1 MARAKQSITKTKTVI
16 KTSKNAV
23 KTKVAKSDN
32 KKKGNPNRC
41 PACGRFI

>member
-1 MARAKQSITKTKTVI
+1 MARAKQSTNKTRTVI
-16 KTSKNAV
+16 KTSKNSV
-23 KTKVAKSDN
+23 KTKANKNN